1 MKVNKVIIAVSM
13 EEETQKPLFQLKDL
27 NFSPDT
33 EIHLIH
39 VMPVILYARGMD
51 LTVLT
56 YPLEKERPKIVETVT
71 DKLKRLAKEIFPEHT
86 NIVCECLFDS
96 NEKAAFCDYVQEQ
109 KAGLVV
115 VATRGRHGLKN
126 FFDSSFAQHQLKH
139 SPTNVLVL
147 R

>member
-1 MKVNKVIIAVSM
+1 MKANKVIVAVSM
-13 EEETQKPLFQLKDL
+13 EEETQRPLLQLQDL
-27 NFSPDT
+27 NFSRDT

-56 YPLEKERPKIVETVT
+56 YPLEEERPKIVETIT
-71 DKLKRLAKEIFPEHT
+71 GKLRKLAKDIFPEHT
-86 NIVCECLFDS
+86 KIVYECLFDS

-109 KAGLVV
+109 KADLVV
-115 VATRGRHGLKN
+115 VATRGKHGLKN

>member
-13 EEETQKPLFQLKDL
+13 EEETQRPLFQLKDL
-27 NFSPDT
+27 NFSHDT

-56 YPLEKERPKIVETVT
+56 YPLEEERPKIVDTVT
-71 DKLKRLAKEIFPEHT
+71 DKLKKLASEIFPGHS
-86 NIVCECLFDS
+86 NIVYECLFDS

-109 KAGLVV
+109 KADLVV

>member
-1 MKVNKVIIAVSM
+1 MKANKVVVAVSM
-13 EEETQKPLFQLKDL
+13 EEETQQPLYQMKNLH
-27 NFSPDT
+27 FSPDT

-51 LTVLT
+51 LHVLT
-56 YPLEKERPKIVETVT
+56 YPLEEERPKIVETVT
-71 DKLKRLAKEIFPEHT
+71 DKLKKLAREIFPEQS
-86 NIVCECLFDS
+86 NIVYECLFDS

-109 KAGLVV
+109 KADLVV
-115 VATRGRHGLKN
+115 VATRGKHGIKN